1 MSAPRSWFAGADTV
15 LGRPAV
21 RTAAYGAAF
30 FAVVVG
36 AVLAR
41 FWALTTQPIGLF
53 PDEAAEGV
61 SAQRILNEPGYHP
74 IFIDDDGGREA
85 LYAYI
90 VALGFR
96 LFGASVVTLRGTSA
110 LLGVF
115 GVIAIWVAVRRFGRG
130 PALFAIA
137 WAAGSLWLIC
147 VSRDGMRNVLTV
159 AAGALALAALLN
171 WGDKRTRVAAVAAG
185 VAAGAGLW
193 TYQPL
198 KFTPLLV
205 IAWLLWM
212 RSADRERWQSIRAT
226 VPWAAGAF
234 LAVAAPMIWTAVTD
248 ASNYFGRG
256 ASVLVFN
263 PDVGSTEGYPLHV
276 LRTIGMFLVTGD
288 PNARQDVNALPML
301 GPLLFIPFAVGIW
314 RAWRSRRDHRYTLL
328 LFGLIVF
335 LIPPLIS
342 SEGDAPHFL
351 RALGLAPYVAAF
363 VGIGFAEI
371 LVAARRAARTLPAD
385 PARLAWSGAAAACAA
400 ALLGLGTA
408 STITYVNR
416 PAAEMY
422 TAFSF
427 GDVQLASAAAARGPG
442 TVAIVDAYNALD
454 ISFLDAGNLP
464 TMLEPNQRLINPA
477 VYSLIVAP
485 SRSLIAAATD
495 EATAARA
502 TPASLDPQGN
512 PVVYVVVP

>member
-1 MSAPRSWFAGADTV
+1 VSAPRSWFAGADTV

-21 RTAAYGAAF
+21 RTALYGAAL

-41 FWALTTQPIGLF
+41 FWGLATQPIGLF

-61 SAQRILNEPGYHP
+61 SAQRILTEPGYHP

-90 VALGFR
+90 VAAGFR

-110 LLGVF
+110 LLGVV
-115 GVIAIWVAVRRFGRG
+115 GVVAIWLAVRRFGRG
-130 PALFAIA
+130 PALLAMA

-147 VSRDGMRNVLTV
+147 VSRDGMRNVLTI
-159 AAGALALAALLN
+159 AAGALALAALLS
-171 WGDKRTRVAAVAAG
+171 WADKRTRLAASVAG
-185 VAAGAGLW
+185 VAVGAGLW

-212 RSADRERWQSIRAT
+212 RGSDSERWQRIRST
-226 VPWAAGAF
+226 VPWAAGAY

-263 PDVGSTEGYPLHV
+263 PGVGATESYPLHV
-276 LRTIGMFLVTGD
+276 LRTLGMFLVTGD
-288 PNARQDVNALPML
+288 PNARQDVGALPLL
-301 GPLLFIPFAVGIW
+301 GPLLFIPFALGVW
-314 RAWRSRRDHRYTLL
+314 RAWRNRRDHRYASLL
-328 LFGLIVF
+328 LGLAVF

-351 RALGLAPYVAAF
+351 RALGLAPYVAAC
-363 VGIGFAEI
+363 VGIGFFELIRFAQ
-371 LVAARRAARTLPAD
+371 RAARALPATG
-385 PARLAWSGAAAACAA
+385 ARLAQGGAAAASAA
-400 ALLGLGTA
+400 ALAGLGVA
-408 STITYVNR
+408 STVVYVTR
-416 PAAEMY
+416 PEADMY
-422 TAFSF
+422 TAFSVA
-427 GDVQLASAAAARGPG
+427 DVQLATVAAARGPG
-442 TVAIVDAYNALD
+442 TIAILDAYNALD
-454 ISFLDAGNLP
+454 LRFLDGGNLP

-485 SRSLIAAATD
+485 SRNLIAAATD
-495 EATAARA
+495 VATAARA
-502 TPASLDPQGN
+502 TAASVDPHGN
-512 PVVYVVVP
+512 AVVFVVMP